1 MPDICDALKTFCPGT
16 DNPGR
21 GNVFRAESSPVVVDY
36 GHNAAALH
44 ATGRFVRDA
53 FGGAPVAAVTLPG
66 DRRDDLLIKT
76 AEAIAAWFGTVVLY
90 EDSDKRGRPA
100 GQMQELIGTALRSAR
115 PGIRCSVAENP
126 ADALHQAVELA
137 AGGPVLFVYEKLP
150 LALDALT
157 AVGATPWPDADRVVP
172 GAAAAAEAAAADAAA
187 VADAAAAVVADA
199 AAAVVAD
206 AVASAADPAAV
217 VITDAADAALA
228 RGRSMGIARPQRGD
242 GSADYGPAAG

>member
-1 MPDICDALKTFCPGT
+1 MRRRCRRPAG
-16 DNPGR
+16 
-21 GNVFRAESSPVVVDY
+21 SSATPW
-36 GHNAAALH
+36 AAQ
-44 ATGRFVRDA
+44 
-53 FGGAPVAAVTLPG
+53 PVAAVTLPG
-66 DRRDDLLIKT
+66 DRRDDLLVQT

-100 GQMQELIGTALRSAR
+100 GRDAR
-115 PGIRCSVAENP
+115 PHRHGAAVGPAGNQAARSPRTRPTRCAP
-126 ADALHQAVELA
+126 ALELA
-137 AGGPVLFVYEKLP
+137 GGGPVLFVYEKLP